1 MTCHFLPKASE
12 QLCTSH
18 SEQSVT
24 VHTRTLDRPCSC
36 PCSLP
41 RTHTHPTWMVNLSP
55 VLDSGQG
62 PGICLGLWDNSW
74 QASSRA
80 NKGQTNTPSSTL
92 LLLLLPA
99 EGPAQA
105 RPPVFT
111 EARATEPL
119 AKPSL
124 QRATS
129 GQAQTGPLQMCHKL
143 STSNGYL
150 PGYSA
155 ITPCLTQC
163 LLIPA
168 DVIIQPRPW
177 AWGALP

>member
-1 MTCHFLPKASE
+1 MTRHFLPKASE

-124 QRATS
+124 QQPPVDKPK
-129 GQAQTGPLQMCHKL
+129 QALCRCVTNC
-143 STSNGYL
+143 L
-150 PGYSA
+150 PVMGTCQA
-155 ITPCLTQC
+155 I
-163 LLIPA
+163 
-168 DVIIQPRPW
+168 
-177 AWGALP
+177 LPSLHA